1 MTGVVVEDVTKS
13 FGPVPVLVGID
24 LSVPAGSFT
33 AVLGPSGSGKTTLLR
48 ILAGFERADGGRVSL
63 GGVTVEDRDVH
74 VPPEQRGIGYVPQE
88 AALFPHLTV
97 EANIAF
103 GLHSHWRRRAQG
115 RRRGSRPVEA
125 SRQRHHH
132 DRSRHQGRRRRVEEL
147 LETVG
152 LSGLGK
158 RFPHQLSGG
167 QQQRV
172 ALARALAIKPHVVLL
187 DEPFGSLDA
196 GMRASVRADVRRTL
210 AEAGTTAILVTH
222 DQDEAMS
229 LADHLAVLREGRI
242 AQYGTPRDLYLKPVD
257 EELATFLGSANLLD
271 GVVVPGGGAVD
282 TILGRLL
289 LDRDLG
295 AAEGPVRVLVR
306 PEQLVLHDL
315 TDGLTDGLTDDV
327 TDDDA
332 GPGAGRAD
340 PATVARVVGYD
351 FHGHDATIRLATV
364 PRPSGREVLLV
375 ARAAGSPRFE
385 HGDEVALS
393 ALGPVTAWSAA
404 GGHKT

>member
-1 MTGVVVEDVTKS
+1 MTSVVVEDLSKS

-24 LSVPAGSFT
+24 LTVAAGSFT

-48 ILAGFERADGGRVSL
+48 ILAGFERADGGRVLL

-97 EANIAF
+97 EANVAF
-103 GLHSHWRRRAQG
+103 GLHSHWHGRAQG
-115 RRRGSRPVEA
+115 GSRRQARRVEG
-125 SRQRHHH
+125 RRERHHR
-132 DRSRHQGRRRRVEEL
+132 DGSRHRGRRRRVEEL

-172 ALARALAIKPHVVLL
+172 ALARALAIKPRVVLL

-196 GMRASVRADVRRTL
+196 SMRSSVRSDVRRTL

-222 DQDEAMS
+222 DQDEALS
-229 LADHLAVLREGRI
+229 LADRLAVLRDGRI
-242 AQYGTPRDLYLKPVD
+242 AQYGTPRDLYFKPVD

-271 GVVVPGGGAVD
+271 GAVVAGGGAVD
-282 TILGRLL
+282 TILGRLQ
-289 LDRDLG
+289 LDGNHR
-295 AAEGPVRVLVR
+295 AAGGPVRVLVR
-306 PEQLVLHDL
+306 PEHLVLNEI
-315 TDGLTDGLTDDV
+315 TDTGTQ
-327 TDDDA
+327 
-332 GPGAGRAD
+332 PGGGEGD
-340 PATVARVVGYD
+340 TTLARVIGYD
-351 FHGHDATIRLATV
+351 FHGHDATIRLAVV
-364 PRPSGREVLLV
+364 PRTSAREVHLV

-385 HGDEVALS
+385 HGAEVEIS
-393 ALGPVTAWSAA
+393 ALGPVMAWSAP
-404 GGHKT
+404 GGDRP